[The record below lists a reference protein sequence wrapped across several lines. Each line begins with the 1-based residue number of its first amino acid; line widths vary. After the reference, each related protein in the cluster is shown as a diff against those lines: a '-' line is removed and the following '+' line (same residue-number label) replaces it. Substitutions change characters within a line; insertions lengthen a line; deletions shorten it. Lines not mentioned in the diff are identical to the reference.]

1 MKAKI
6 VSIENGLQ
14 EYEDVEMIRVK
25 SKHHNLLIMQHYMP
39 VLGEL
44 DGYVEIVLKDHSVR
58 FPKIK
63 GYYMHK
69 QDEFQLL
76 AEELGAQPVSMP
88 RDDEDYE

>member
-44 DGYVEIVLKDHSVR
+44 DGYVDIVLKDHSVR

-63 GYYMHK
+63 GNYMHK

-76 AEELGAQPVSMP
+76 VEKLEAQPVSMP
-88 RDDEDYE
+88 RDDEEDE